1 MKIKKYYGLKL
12 KLITKFGHIQID
24 HGNGF
29 DVSNRFS
36 SNSIGILPKTGIFFY
51 FLDPNDFPLSKFDPK
66 RPGLWHRQMPGEP
79 PKALQTSSKKK
90 KKAA

>member
-29 DVSNRFS
+29 DVSNGFPSNTIENWYFS
-36 SNSIGILPKTGIFFY
+36 I